1 MGKKNNNADIE
12 SIVKGACPDYEC
24 DICPDKFEC
33 DYFVH
38 TFCGGVGRSASGG
51 EQAGA
56 VQVAPQQAGGQAVAG
71 GYGYVGNGPIPN
83 PGSQVQLSPIVI
95 PVSFVPYTTQNQP
108 LYQVETVMPEKQFI
122 KRHGLSL
129 FMLAASIS
137 LFFVLMFAA
146 FSGSGGSVRYT
157 MANALSGLFNGM
169 NIPIFNSP
177 NGFEAYF
184 SAPDVETIIGAYM
197 TALSVLAVMLIA
209 VYNTLKYIVL
219 SISGRLKR
227 GPSKSNILL
236 LICVIIMFV
245 GVMFLN
251 VSGGLSLGEVIGKV
265 FINDASLSIRFTFG
279 FYALLAVS
287 VILIFANAFIKTEEY
302 LPVEG
307 AIEE

>member
-1 MGKKNNNADIE
+1 
-12 SIVKGACPDYEC
+12 
-24 DICPDKFEC
+24 
-33 DYFVH
+33 
-38 TFCGGVGRSASGG
+38 
-51 EQAGA
+51 
-56 VQVAPQQAGGQAVAG
+56 
-71 GYGYVGNGPIPN
+71 
-83 PGSQVQLSPIVI
+83 
-95 PVSFVPYTTQNQP
+95 
-108 LYQVETVMPEKQFI
+108 
-122 KRHGLSL
+122 
-129 FMLAASIS
+129 
-137 LFFVLMFAA
+137 
-146 FSGSGGSVRYT
+146 
-157 MANALSGLFNGM
+157 
-169 NIPIFNSP
+169 
-177 NGFEAYF
+177 
-184 SAPDVETIIGAYM
+184 M